1 MLQKVIQ
8 IIIVGCLSKMKNVSI
23 IFILLAVF
31 TSSAYA
37 QDSLVNKQNYFKR
50 NSYKRIHIGK
60 FNSYFN
66 DNIGI
71 MTAGFDYG
79 LKFIKIKPDFNLI
92 DFGFG
97 TNIIMAFDEQH
108 DAKKARPDYAR
119 IVPGIEVNW
128 SLRLY
133 ILRIQSIKTRI
144 FFEGE
149 GMTFVYYTKPYPDNG
164 TNINIGSHVG
174 MGMDFQMNNALK
186 GYTCLSLF
194 HTSNGKNYENNPAL
208 NAIGILMGLQF

>member
-1 MLQKVIQ
+1 
-8 IIIVGCLSKMKNVSI
+8 MKKINNFWAT
-23 IFILLAVF
+23 FILVVVF
-31 TSSAYA
+31 ASSANA
-37 QDSLVNKQNYFKR
+37 QDSLTNHNQTYFKK
-50 NSYKRIHIGK
+50 NSYKRIHFGK

-79 LKFIKIKPDFNLI
+79 LKLIRIKPNFNLI
-92 DFGFG
+92 DFGLG
-97 TNIIMAFDEQH
+97 TNIIMAFDEKH
-108 DAKKARPDYAR
+108 DPTLVRPNYAR
-119 IVPGIEVNW
+119 IVPGFELNW

-133 ILRIQSIKTRI
+133 IVRIKSIKTRL
-144 FFEGE
+144 FLEGE

-174 MGMDFQMNNALK
+174 MGMDFQINDALK
-186 GYTCLSLF
+186 GYTSLSLF
-194 HTSNGKNYENNPAL
+194 HTSNGKNFENNPAL